1 MGEMEG
7 RLVEGHEDGKLHV
20 LTEKNHEWIKRD
32 QKNSPIKQVLC
43 HKGVCLLC
51 VKDTETHRVAIKQC
65 QLNENKSRF
74 LTFIPNELQLYT
86 VSVALSKN
94 SLYVVGGRTKS
105 GETVN
110 TSPVC
115 DLTSGRCV

>member
-7 RLVEGHEDGKLHV
+7 RLVVGHEDGKLHV

-51 VKDTETHRVAIKQC
+51 VKDTETHRVAINVNRMTTNRDFSLLYQTNC
-65 QLNENKSRF
+65 SCILYLLLF
-74 LTFIPNELQLYT
+74 LKIHCMWW
-86 VSVALSKN
+86 V
-94 SLYVVGGRTKS
+94 
-105 GETVN
+105 
-110 TSPVC
+110 
-115 DLTSGRCV
+115 